1 MRGSIN
7 DLQTSLRS
15 KREEASFLKVCLT
28 ELAKEGTKL
37 QAMLDAACM
46 TKEVM
51 AGELGDI
58 KVWKADAEIELRGVH
73 AKHGV
78 EMEEANCR

>member
-1 MRGSIN
+1 M
-7 DLQTSLRS
+7 
-15 KREEASFLKVCLT
+15 
-28 ELAKEGTKL
+28 

-46 TKEVM
+46 TKEKEVM

-58 KVWKADAEIELRGVH
+58 KVWKSDAEIELRGVH

>member
-1 MRGSIN
+1 M
-7 DLQTSLRS
+7 
-15 KREEASFLKVCLT
+15 
-28 ELAKEGTKL
+28 

-58 KVWKADAEIELRGVH
+58 KVWKSDAEIELRGVH